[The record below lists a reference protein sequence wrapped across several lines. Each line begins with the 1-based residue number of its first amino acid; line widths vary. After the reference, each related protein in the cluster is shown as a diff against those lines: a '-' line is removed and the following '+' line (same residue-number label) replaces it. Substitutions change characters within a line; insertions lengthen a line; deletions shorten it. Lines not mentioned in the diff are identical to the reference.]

1 MSDFITR
8 NADVLLF
15 ILMAIIA
22 TGGYFIGKEIG
33 YCEGLEDGFKDG
45 QYHASR

>member
-1 MSDFITR
+1 MIDFITR
-8 NADVLLF
+8 NVDVLLF
-15 ILMAIIA
+15 ILMAIVA
-22 TGGYFIGKEIG
+22 TASYFIGQEIG